1 MLYAIQFDAQG
12 QPLAQFLYRLD
23 SYEGFELPADQHECT
38 EAQYQDYANQRLVSS
53 KVQPASEADLLPAA
67 AATRLAAITDACN
80 ATILEGFAS
89 KALGPEHR
97 YPAKLTDQSNLQA
110 SVLASLFPGLAE
122 DWTTPFWCQD
132 AAGSWAY
139 RPHTAAQIQQVGSDG
154 KDAINACIAQKIQLE
169 EQLAK
174 TKTLAEVEAITWTA
188 PQ

>member
-12 QPLAQFLYRLD
+12 QPLAQCLYRLD
-23 SYEGFELPADQHECT
+23 SYDAFELPADQHECT
-38 EAQYQDYANQRLVSS
+38 EAQYHDYASQRLVSG
-53 KVQPASEADLLPAA
+53 KVRLAREADLLPAA
-67 AATRLAAITDACN
+67 VAARLAVIAEACN
-80 ATILEGFAS
+80 TTILEGFAS
-89 KALGPEHR
+89 KALGAEHR

-139 RPHTAAQIQQVGSDG
+139 RPHTAAQIQRVGTDG

-174 TKTLAEVEAITWTA
+174 AKTLAEVEAITWTP